1 MKQMRNRCAGTDRM
15 EGRMGQGIFK
25 IGNLRKTYYYLRK
38 NGLKSAYY
46 AALERIMSEKGSP
59 YRYEPPEEDRLAKQ
73 RVSAS
78 KYHYKFSILVPAY
91 ETKEE
96 YLQEMVGSVL
106 GQSYGNLELIIA
118 DASRSGQVREL
129 IETYKDSRLI
139 YLPLKENGGIS
150 ENTNRALEAAAG
162 DYVGLLDH
170 DDVLTPDA
178 LYEMAAAINERE
190 NSGNTPWLLYSD
202 EDKGNGKLTEFY
214 EPHFKPELNVDLLLS
229 NNYICHF
236 TVMKREL
243 MRELGFRAAY
253 DGAQDYDLVL
263 RAVGKLL
270 YEDSAD
276 DRQAPAGRKAVVHVP
291 KVLYHWRCHDS
302 STAENPE
309 SKRYAYEAGK
319 RALEDFLHARG
330 WQGTVGHTKHLGFYR
345 IDYGRNMF
353 GQRRDVGVVAGRLLD
368 GRKRICG
375 GAFDKNGKRL
385 YAGLHRNFSGYMHRA
400 VLLQEVCGADIRRMR
415 VREELWP
422 VFEEVFGVPYQE
434 DADGWFDCAGMEPG
448 AETEQRMPG
457 KQRRWEKRR
466 RSEKQER
473 QIPGGRQPSGISRE
487 RRKQCMEFGRRVRRE
502 GYTVVWMP
510 EDGGKRGMQDGKR

>member
-1 MKQMRNRCAGTDRM
+1 
-15 EGRMGQGIFK
+15 MGQGIFK
-25 IGNLRKTYYYLRK
+25 ISNLRKTYYYLRK
-38 NGLKSAYY
+38 NGLKNAYY
-46 AALERIMSEKGSP
+46 AALERIMSEKESP
-59 YRYEPPEEDRLAKQ
+59 YHYEPPEEDRLAQQKAAG
-73 RVSAS
+73 SN
-78 KYHYKFSILVPAY
+78 YHYKFSILVPAY
-91 ETKEE
+91 ETKTE
-96 YLQEMVGSVL
+96 YLREMVESVL

-129 IETYKDSRLI
+129 IKTYNDSRLR

-150 ENTNRALEAAAG
+150 ENTNRALEAAEG

-178 LYEMAAAINERE
+178 LYEMAAVIKERE
-190 NSGNTPWLLYSD
+190 NNGNTPWLLYSD

-243 MRELGFRAAY
+243 IQELGFRTAY

-270 YEDSAD
+270 YEDEAD
-276 DRQAPAGRKAVVHVP
+276 GRQSREGRNAVVHVP

-319 RALEDFLHARG
+319 RALEDFLRARG
-330 WQGTVGHTKHLGFYR
+330 WQGTVCHTKHLGFYR
-345 IDYGRNMF
+345 IDYGRNLF
-353 GQRRDVGVVAGRLLD
+353 RQRRDVGAAAGRLLD
-368 GRKRICG
+368 GRKRIYG
-375 GAFDKNGKRL
+375 GAFDETGKRL
-385 YAGLHRNFSGYMHRA
+385 YAGLHGNFSGYMHRA
-400 VLLQEVCGADIRRMR
+400 VLQQEVYAADIRRMR
-415 VREELWP
+415 VRKELWP
-422 VFEEVFGVPYQE
+422 AFEEIFGVPYQE
-434 DADGWFDCAGMEPG
+434 DGDGWFDCAVMEKR
-448 AETEQRMPG
+448 AETEMHPQRSKG
-457 KQRRWEKRR
+457 L
-466 RSEKQER
+466 
-473 QIPGGRQPSGISRE
+473 QPSGISRE
-487 RRKQCMEFGRRVRRE
+487 RRKKCMEFGRRVRRE

-510 EDGGKRGMQDGKR
+510 EDTGKREKRYGKK